1 MGLES
6 PTHYN
11 RQELEK
17 KENGM
22 TNDFDI
28 LYIKMLEDSEYKSV
42 KRRESF

>member
-6 PTHYN
+6 PMHYN
-11 RQELEK
+11 RQKLEK